1 MQAGGARNARQQR
14 QPARPQAMPNRVVLP
29 ARQRLL
35 PMPTFGRQPVQ
46 VVTGQVVDVGPDM
59 EGVVQGRIERGPWHE
74 SPGAEQS
81 ALRCMEYQ
89 LTTRG
94 AVLRSWLSSRDEKV
108 VRDLEIPHDLRL
120 ERGNTGL
127 LATKYKN
134 LGRTLLLNSLII
146 IVLYFVTS
154 AGYFYFSKEV
164 PRTCN
169 VKLGSSF
176 VWLGV
181 CQAALGLTMTC
192 FLGVAHHMLWALYH
206 GEIAERYRLQCREE
220 EAESEESDY
229 ESQASRARWCLVI
242 PRLIHSFMTV
252 LSILIWIHG
261 VYLAMLARDE
271 VCGRSVE
278 VFWLLAF
285 ITFITTCYSSVDSS
299 GRSAVSL

>member
-74 SPGAEQS
+74 S
-81 ALRCMEYQ
+81 
-89 LTTRG
+89 
-94 AVLRSWLSSRDEKV
+94 
-108 VRDLEIPHDLRL
+108 DLEIPHDLRL